1 MTLSKPFRSLAWAV
15 LIVTAWSAPS
25 LAVPVTFS
33 VGGSNQTSSIQATVD
48 AFRTDLGTPNNANNA
63 GPLNSGRR
71 EINWDGGG
79 SATTVS
85 PNPFNGFQNIR
96 GALLGSPTATG
107 FVQAPPS
114 GLATQFGNATYG
126 TIFGTFSLQRVFT
139 PIGSNIT
146 DVTFFIPGTNGVVPA
161 TVTAFGAVFTDVDL
175 GNSSHLEF
183 FGLQGNSLGVFDV
196 PAGTTAD
203 ASLSFL
209 GVDLGSDRI
218 ARVRITSGNT
228 ALGPNDNPAGG
239 VDVVAMDD
247 FLFTEPRAI
256 SAPAALT
263 LVALGALA
271 LGMLSQRR
279 KPAA

>member
-1 MTLSKPFRSLAWAV
+1 MTLSKPRWSLAWAV

-48 AFRTDLGTPNNANNA
+48 AFRTDLGSPNNANNP
-63 GPLNSGRR
+63 GPLNAGRR

-79 SATTVS
+79 AATTVS

-126 TIFGTFSLQRVFT
+126 TIFGTFSAQRLFT

-146 DVTFFIPGTNGVVPA
+146 DVTFFIPGSNGALPA
-161 TVTAFGAVFTDVDL
+161 TVTAFGAVFTDADL

-209 GVDLGSDRI
+209 GVDFGTDRI
-218 ARVRITSGNT
+218 ARVRITSGNA

-239 VDVVAMDD
+239 VDVVTMDD
-247 FLFTEPRAI
+247 FLFSEPRAI
-256 SAPAALT
+256 PAPAGLT